1 MAEQSP
7 ATDVGGSTGG
17 GDGEGASV
25 SGTEPGAGS
34 DARVVGLESTAAED
48 VIGAV
53 SSETGRAVLE
63 TLQEEPSTAS
73 GLADRLEC
81 SLQTVQYHLGNL
93 DEAGLIEVVE
103 TERSEKGHE
112 MDVYGPTAQPVVV
125 YAGDDDAADL
135 RSVLKRLVSGVAFI
149 GLVSL
154 LVQVLLE
161 REQPAGTDGVQVS
174 AEYAGKAADTAARSG
189 PEPGLVFFAGGVVV
203 LVAYLSW
210 WYLRRTGRLDGIVPA

>member
-7 ATDVGGSTGG
+7 ATDVGEPTAG

-25 SGTEPGAGS
+25 ASTETGDGS

-53 SSETGRAVLE
+53 ASETGRTVLE
-63 TLQEEPSTAS
+63 ALQEEPSTAS
-73 GLADRLEC
+73 GLAGRLEC

-93 DEAGLIEVVE
+93 DDAGLVEVVD
-103 TERSEKGHE
+103 TESSEKGHE

-125 YAGDDDAADL
+125 YAGDDDADL
-135 RSVLKRLVSGVAFI
+135 ASVLKRLVSGVVFV

-154 LVQVLLE
+154 LVQELLGRE
-161 REQPAGTDGVQVS
+161 RVVETDGAQVS
-174 AEYAGKAADTAARSG
+174 AEYAGDAVDAAARSG

-210 WYLRRTGRLDGIVPA
+210 WYLRRTGRVDGIVPG